1 MISLICLEITKAGM
15 TQFLCHRLFVNMPV
29 TKKDKILITNLFT
42 FEGYNA
48 NKLLREFPSKGW
60 NVGSVYKLLQKLG
73 RSTVVPAA
81 ADDAAP
87 AVLMNWC
94 YTKIARRE

>member
-15 TQFLCHRLFVNMPV
+15 TQFLCHRLFINMPI

-48 NKLLREFPSKGW
+48 NQLLSKGW
-60 NVGSVYKLLQKLG
+60 NVGSVYKLLQKLV
-73 RSTVVPAA
+73 RSTVVPAV

-87 AVLMNWC
+87 ALLMN
-94 YTKIARRE
+94 